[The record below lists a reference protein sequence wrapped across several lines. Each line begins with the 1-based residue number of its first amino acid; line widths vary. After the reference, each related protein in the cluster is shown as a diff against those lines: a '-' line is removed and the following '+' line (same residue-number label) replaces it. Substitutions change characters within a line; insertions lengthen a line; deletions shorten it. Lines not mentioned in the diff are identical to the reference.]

1 MRTEVDSFRKLNL
14 YKQALR
20 FTHMVLQYTEQ
31 NRDEIGLRE
40 CLEIRKQAMEI
51 PKNIATAA
59 SEINV
64 KNKYKKL
71 NRSKEA
77 FQTIMGDLKRL
88 GMDKSEK
95 KVIMLS
101 LELLKL
107 FNGYFGML
115 NRKKNVRRG

>member
-95 KVIMLS
+95 KGKSQI
-101 LELLKL
+101 E
-107 FNGYFGML
+107 YTY
-115 NRKKNVRRG
+115 

>member
-20 FTHMVLQYTEQ
+20 FTHMVLQWTEQ

-40 CLEIRKQAMEI
+40 CLEIRKQAVEI

>member
-1 MRTEVDSFRKLNL
+1 MRTEVDSFRKLYL

-20 FTHMVLQYTEQ
+20 FTHMVLQWTEH
-31 NRDEIGLRE
+31 NKDEIGLRE
-40 CLEIRKQAMEI
+40 CLEIRKKAMEI
-51 PKNIATAA
+51 PTNIAKAA

-77 FQTIMGDLKRL
+77 FQTVMEDLRKL

-95 KVIMLS
+95 KVVMLS

-115 NRKKNVRRG
+115 NRKKNASRG

>member
-14 YKQALR
+14 YKKALR
-20 FTHMVLQYTEQ
+20 FTHMVLQWTEQ
-31 NRDEIGLRE
+31 NKGEIGFRE

-51 PKNIATAA
+51 PRSIAMSAA
-59 SEINV
+59 EINV

-71 NRSKEA
+71 NRSKMA
-77 FQTIMGDLKRL
+77 FQSVMEDLRKL

-95 KVIMLS
+95 KMVMLS

-115 NRKKNVRRG
+115 NRKKNE